1 MARYSNIFR
10 LISDETSSSERALTY
25 FHIMYQSIF
34 CIEHLLFFSFFFKL
48 LYLSTQFLCLLIC
61 LSLEVLVAH
70 HPVLEL
76 YLFLSNQVIAFRH
89 ICFCALSDAGMM
101 VTVNKAM
108 FSLQKILLTFSKIP
122 ALG

>member
-1 MARYSNIFR
+1 MARCSSIFH
-10 LISDETSSSERALTY
+10 LISDETSSPGRVLTY

-34 CIEHLLFFSFFFKL
+34 CIEHLFFSFFFKL

-61 LSLEVLVAH
+61 LSLEVLVAPH
-70 HPVLEL
+70 LVLEL